1 MTTQK
6 RHPLTFGL
14 NTVLATGA
22 GLGLLLIVGC
32 AAESEPEERT
42 SAALGAVQ
50 PNASD
55 ADQGANAA
63 RRESAKREFSRIA
76 ARSLAQSLRDLEQR
90 GKTLEANAAR
100 AKLDVLEKEADRP
113 ANGL

>member
-6 RHPLTFGL
+6 RYLPTFGL
-14 NTVLATGA
+14 NTVRAMGA
-22 GLGLLLIVGC
+22 GVALLLIAGC
-32 AAESEPEERT
+32 AVDSASEEPT
-42 SAALGAVQ
+42 SAALGRVQ

-63 RRESAKREFSRIA
+63 WRESAKREFSRIA

-100 AKLDVLEKEADRP
+100 AKLDVLEKEANGP
-113 ANGL
+113 ANGR